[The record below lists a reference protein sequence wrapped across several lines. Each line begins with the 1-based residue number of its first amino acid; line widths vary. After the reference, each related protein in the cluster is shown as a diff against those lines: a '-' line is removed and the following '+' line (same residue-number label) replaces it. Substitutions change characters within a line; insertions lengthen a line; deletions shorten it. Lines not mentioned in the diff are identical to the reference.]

1 MPQPPPALFD
11 IVRFELA
18 IVKILDSL
26 RPRPARRVS
35 AFMQSWCACPDYF
48 DGSRGWCKH
57 LAALCFFLI
66 AAAEEEPAHFL
77 SSMGVCLMDMLNE
90 DVIKKE
96 EVAGDEGN
104 PPAKRHR
111 GPLAGLC
118 GNHAN
123 DPVVLE

>member
-1 MPQPPPALFD
+1 MPG
-11 IVRFELA
+11 
-18 IVKILDSL
+18 
-26 RPRPARRVS
+26 
-35 AFMQSWCACPDYF
+35 YF

-66 AAAEEEPAHFL
+66 AAAEEEPAHFV

-123 DPVVLE
+123 DPVVLEYRREEYATAYTACIRSVSISSDLCMVV

>member
-1 MPQPPPALFD
+1 MPG
-11 IVRFELA
+11 
-18 IVKILDSL
+18 
-26 RPRPARRVS
+26 
-35 AFMQSWCACPDYF
+35 YF